1 MRRFIS
7 HEELARDSRFIRA
20 KNTTVGAE
28 GLPDDVDTLVAIFEK
43 MAPEIERRIRGTKLE
58 AIYADVGPGF
68 QILSQLGRLGA
79 DAESSKL
86 QMASRMH
93 GILVGELQALEAAG
107 RTVWDFP
114 ELEWGFKMNM
124 ARQCWDE
131 ARHVQIYE
139 KLLQHYEGEVG
150 DYPENTFLFE
160 TGCADDPVL
169 RVTGVNRCIEGLA
182 CDVFRDLVETGKRTG
197 DEILEQAVD
206 FVLADELTHVRF
218 GSEWAK
224 ECTKDDP
231 ERRERTKQFQRETE
245 RSFAFGGRRKL
256 AKSDRKEAGF
266 TDEELEELEHIYQ
279 DVRENGPSTET
290 LIAAAELMRER
301 HQARKR
307 GEDVAVMEIPQPAG

>member
-7 HEELARDSRFIRA
+7 HEELARDKRFIRA
-20 KNTTVGAE
+20 QNTTVGAE

-43 MAPEIERRIRGTKLE
+43 MAPEIERRIQGTKLE
-58 AIYADVGPGF
+58 EIYDQAGPGF

-79 DAESSKL
+79 DAESSKV

-93 GILVGELQALEAAG
+93 GILVGEMQALEAAG
-107 RTVWDFP
+107 RTTWDFP

-139 KLLQHYEGEVG
+139 KLLHHYDGEVG

-197 DEILEQAVD
+197 DKILEQAVD
-206 FVLADELTHVRF
+206 YVLADELTHVRF
-218 GSEWAK
+218 GSDWSK

-231 ERRERTKQFQRETE
+231 ERRERTKEFQKETE
-245 RSFAFGGRRKL
+245 RNFAFGGRRKI
-256 AKSDRKEAGF
+256 AHQDRREAGF
-266 TDEELEELEHIYQ
+266 SEEELEELEHIFQ

-290 LIAAAELMRER
+290 LITAAELMRER
-301 HQARKR
+301 HHARKR
-307 GEDVAVMEIPQPAG
+307 GEAVAPIEVPAAN